1 MDVLAILKE
10 IIGWLTIVII
20 LIFFL
25 NKRMG
30 GVALTY
36 DCAKKR
42 SRDSIYDICNLV
54 EKEKN
59 LYLLRLKL

>member
-1 MDVLAILKE
+1 MLAISKE
-10 IIGWLTIVII
+10 IIGWLTIAIM

-25 NKRMG
+25 NKKTG

-36 DCAKKR
+36 DYAKKR